1 MGKEKISL
9 YCVNCGSKPRQP
21 FSLPKGSFPGIHAI
35 SKSAIKPNTSARS
48 SNQKTTT
55 CCGSGDLTK
64 TTDTM
69 HTEAPT
75 TYFSTTTVTT
85 DTTHTEAPTTYFS
98 TTTVMTS
105 QNNEKVTTKYIPV
118 ASNGQSGSRLVVLVT
133 IPVIV
138 LAVLLLMLIGFYWM
152 KSTARYRKRRNR
164 NSTSGNEE
172 IKVKDLEA
180 GKGKTNSNGETEV
193 PFNNYTDAGKQSGI
207 KSKSNGNETK
217 NTSAGQYEEVDKN
230 QPKPHIGGSQG
241 YEEVSNN
248 KTPFYHTLEPD
259 STSNEAVTSHQDV
272 GYDQLNRGDPSSKAN
287 VNATTSAGYDQLN
300 ATAKRNTYDLLNRE
314 SKPVSQNDVIDA
326 NEYSELNEKISS
338 ASASYDKLNHK
349 AELSG
354 SIEAVTSPQD
364 VGYDQLNRG
373 DPSSKANVNASTSA
387 GYDQLN
393 ATPKSN
399 SYDLLNRESR
409 PASQNDVIDA
419 NEYSELNEKISSASA
434 SYDKLNHKAELSGSI
449 EAVTSPQ
456 DVGYDQLNRGDPS
469 SKANVNASTSAGY
482 DQLNATPKSNSYD
495 LLNRE
500 SRPASQNDVI
510 DANEYSELNEQIT
523 SA

>member
-1 MGKEKISL
+1 MGSL
-9 YCVNCGSKPRQP
+9 FPA
-21 FSLPKGSFPGIHAI
+21 SFLHIQI
-35 SKSAIKPNTSARS
+35 T
-48 SNQKTTT
+48 
-55 CCGSGDLTK
+55 LTFK
-64 TTDTM
+64 
-69 HTEAPT
+69 
-75 TYFSTTTVTT
+75 
-85 DTTHTEAPTTYFS
+85 
-98 TTTVMTS
+98 
-105 QNNEKVTTKYIPV
+105 
-118 ASNGQSGSRLVVLVT
+118 
-133 IPVIV
+133 
-138 LAVLLLMLIGFYWM
+138 
-152 KSTARYRKRRNR
+152 YRKRRNR

-193 PFNNYTDAGKQSGI
+193 PFNNYTDA
-207 KSKSNGNETK
+207 
-217 NTSAGQYEEVDKN
+217 
-230 QPKPHIGGSQG
+230 GGSQG

-349 AELSG
+349 TELSG

-393 ATPKSN
+393 ATQ
-399 SYDLLNRESR
+399 RETR
-409 PASQNDVIDA
+409 MT
-419 NEYSELNEKISSASA
+419 YSTEK
-434 SYDKLNHKAELSGSI
+434 
-449 EAVTSPQ
+449 
-456 DVGYDQLNRGDPS
+456 
-469 SKANVNASTSAGY
+469 
-482 DQLNATPKSNSYD
+482 
-495 LLNRE
+495 
-500 SRPASQNDVI
+500 
-510 DANEYSELNEQIT
+510 
-523 SA
+523 